1 MGKQWKQWKTIFL
14 GSKITVDGDCSH
26 EIKRHLLLGR
36 KAMTNLHNILKS
48 KDITLPTKVCV
59 VKVMFFS
66 SSHVWMSEL
75 GHKEGWVLKSW
86 CFQTM
91 VLEKTL
97 ESLLDGKEINQSILK
112 EINPEYLLKGLMLK
126 LRLQYFGYLMRRA
139 NSLEKTWYWVRLRA
153 GGEGGDKG
161 WDGWMASLTQ
171 WTWVWA
177 NSGRWWRT
185 GKPGVLQF
193 MGSQR
198 VRHDLATEQQQH

>member
-1 MGKQWKQWKTIFL
+1 MDMSLSKLWELMMDREARWAAVHGVAKTWTWL
-14 GSKITVDGDCSH
+14 SNWTDG
-26 EIKRHLLLGR
+26 L
-36 KAMTNLHNILKS
+36 
-48 KDITLPTKVCV
+48 
-59 VKVMFFS
+59 S
-66 SSHVWMSEL
+66 SSHVWMWEL
-75 GHKEGWVLKSW
+75 DHKEGWVMKSW

-112 EINPEYLLKGLMLK
+112 EIYPEYLLKGLMLK
-126 LRLQYFGYLMRRA
+126 LRFQYFGYLMRRA

-177 NSGRWWRT
+177 NSGRWWRI